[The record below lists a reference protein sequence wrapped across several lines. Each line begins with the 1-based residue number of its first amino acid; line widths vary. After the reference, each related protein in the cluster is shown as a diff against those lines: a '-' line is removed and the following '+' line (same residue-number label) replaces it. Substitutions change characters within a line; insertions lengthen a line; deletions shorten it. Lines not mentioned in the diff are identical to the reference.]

1 MDASILYLAMPH
13 VTSALTP
20 TAEQALW
27 ILDIY
32 GFVVGSLLITF
43 GSIGDRY
50 GRLRLIMSGAIVF
63 GAGSLGAAYAQS
75 PSMLIM
81 ARALMGLG
89 GATLLP
95 SALALVSALFT
106 DTRQRA
112 RAIGVF
118 AATFAAGFAIGPL
131 IGGILLRHFDWGVVF
146 LVNIPVVLTFL
157 VLAPILL
164 REVRSSALA
173 GWICL
178 VFGCRSPAFCCSHGR
193 SKPRPPRASPPFRP
207 EPAS

>member
-1 MDASILYLAMPH
+1 MTEVAIPVPAYRNPWLGLPAILPLVLLVAMDASILYLAMPH

-95 SALALVSALFT
+95 SALALVSAL
-106 DTRQRA
+106 
-112 RAIGVF
+112 
-118 AATFAAGFAIGPL
+118 L
-131 IGGILLRHFDWGVVF
+131 
-146 LVNIPVVLTFL
+146 
-157 VLAPILL
+157 PIHV
-164 REVRSSALA
+164 REHEL
-173 GWICL
+173 
-178 VFGCRSPAFCCSHGR
+178 
-193 SKPRPPRASPPFRP
+193 
-207 EPAS
+207 